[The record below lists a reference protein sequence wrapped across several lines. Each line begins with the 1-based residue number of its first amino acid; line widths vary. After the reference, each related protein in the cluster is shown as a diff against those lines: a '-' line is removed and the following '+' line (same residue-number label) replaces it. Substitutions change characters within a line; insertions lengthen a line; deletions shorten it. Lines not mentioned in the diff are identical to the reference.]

1 MSLPCGLKGSQKQFL
16 LHLNEIKSCCSA
28 DSEPLSTDRTF
39 QEYISQWHK
48 ENQQLTQGIRL
59 PGCNVCWKAED
70 QGLQS
75 FRNKFQ
81 DVTDTDLIEIFQ
93 SNLCNQ
99 MCSYCSPKY
108 SSMWQDTV
116 VNQGVFTQVSKLVR
130 DNMSPIHTQTH
141 NDHWLA
147 EVKEYINS
155 RPDNSVN
162 INLLG
167 GEPLMQLR
175 SLNLY
180 EQINI
185 DKIKKFKVTTNL
197 NPPTNKFLHWL
208 LDNIPNH
215 KLQIDVSLDA
225 TPEFNNIPRAGFD
238 AARFYQNLELVKNKQ
253 VPMMFLSV
261 LTVLNMFD
269 LPAYLKWSNLQEI
282 DNVFFSL
289 HNPDCLAIKYTP
301 KEVRLDI
308 WDQIND
314 KNCDQN
320 IKEQLLHPET
330 TVDLKLLEQYNFI
343 KQYFER
349 SNIVVDN
356 ISNLKFQQYWK
367 WLQKVTQ

>member
-1 MSLPCGLKGSQKQFL
+1 MSLPCGLKGTQKQFL

-28 DSEPLSTDRTF
+28 DSEPLTTDRTF
-39 QEYISQWHK
+39 QDYITQWN
-48 ENQQLTQGIRL
+48 EESQQLTQGIKL
-59 PGCNVCWKAED
+59 PGCDICWRAED

-75 FRNKFQ
+75 FRNKFR
-81 DVTDTDLIEIFQ
+81 DVTDPDLIEIFQ

-116 VNQGVFTQVSKLVR
+116 VKYGVFNRVSKLVR
-130 DNMSPIHTQTH
+130 DNMAPIHAQT
-141 NDHWLA
+141 NNEHWLT

-155 RPDNSVN
+155 RPDDSVS

-175 SLNLY
+175 SLTLY

-215 KLQIDVSLDA
+215 KLQIDISLDA
-225 TPEFNNIPRAGFD
+225 TPEYNHIPRAGFD
-238 AARFYQNLELVKNKQ
+238 AERFYQNLELIKNKQ
-253 VPMMFLSV
+253 ISVVFLSV
-261 LTVLNMFD
+261 LTVLNLFD
-269 LPAYLKWSNLQEI
+269 LPNYLAWSKLQNAT
-282 DNVFFSL
+282 NVFFNV
-289 HNPDCLAIKYTP
+289 HNPDCLAIRYVP
-301 KEVRLDI
+301 RSVRLLI
-308 WDQIND
+308 WDQIN
-314 KNCDQN
+314 NSECDQN
-320 IKEQLLHPET
+320 IKEQLLQPEIK
-330 TVDLKLLEQYNFI
+330 VDLKLLEQYNFI

-349 SNIVVDN
+349 SEILIENIN
-356 ISNLKFQQYWK
+356 NTTFQEYWN
-367 WLQKVTQ
+367 WLQQETQ